1 MNGLLRGYVDTLR
14 CALRDTGALLL
25 LVAAPVLYGFF
36 YPWPYAQQAVTRVPV
51 AIVDQDHTSLSRQLM
66 RYAQASPRIDVRWT
80 GSDEGQAREAL
91 WRGEIEGYAVLP
103 PDLKRHVLR
112 GEPATVAVEGDG
124 AYALLNKA
132 VLYGFAEAVG
142 TVSAGVEIRKLQ
154 AAGQSA
160 PMARASRSPVNTQLV
175 PLFNPTEGY
184 GSYVV
189 PAVALLILQQTL
201 LMGGALLCGTWAEGG
216 EVPASP
222 TEQIL
227 ATGPASLVLRASPA
241 TWAGRVLGLS
251 TFGWAAGLFYMG
263 WIFVWQDF
271 PRGGNP
277 WGALLLL
284 ALYAPAVSAVGLALG
299 LWFKDRERSMQ
310 VLLLTSLP
318 MAFLSG
324 FSWPVEAL
332 PAPLQALRWILPSSS
347 AITASLRLNQMGA
360 PLAAVWPQ
368 LLALLVIALC
378 ATGLLLWR
386 GGRPTVTVGCHETI
400 T

>member
-1 MNGLLRGYVDTLR
+1 MNAVVRGYLEALR
-14 CALRDTGALLL
+14 NALRDTGALLL

-36 YPWPYAQQAVTRVPV
+36 YPWPYTLQAVTRVPV
-51 AIVDQDHTSLSRQLM
+51 AIVDQDHTSLSRELV
-66 RYAQASPRIDVRWT
+66 RFAQASPRIEVRWT
-80 GSDEGQAREAL
+80 GSDEHEAREAL

-103 PDLKRHVLR
+103 ADLKRHVLR
-112 GEPATVAVEGDG
+112 GEPATVVVEGDG

-160 PMARASRSPVNTQLV
+160 PQASASRSPINTQMV

-201 LMGGALLCGTWAEGG
+201 LMGAALLCGTWAEGASRSG
-216 EVPASP
+216 QSQPA
-222 TEQIL
+222 
-227 ATGPASLVLRASPA
+227 LRLHADAA
-241 TWAGRVLGLS
+241 TWVGRVLGVS
-251 TFGWAAGLFYMG
+251 TFGWVAGLFYMG
-263 WIFVWQDF
+263 WVFVWQDF

-277 WGALLLL
+277 LGALLLL
-284 ALYAPAVSAVGLALG
+284 GLYVPSVSAVGLALG
-299 LWFKDRERSMQ
+299 LWFRDRERSMQ

-332 PAPLQALRWILPSSS
+332 PLPLQALRWVIPSSS

-360 PLAAVWPQ
+360 PLAGVWPQ
-368 LLALLVIALC
+368 LLALVLITLC
-378 ATGLLLWR
+378 AGICLYM
-386 GGRPTVTVGCHETI
+386 GGRKPPDPVGCHKSI